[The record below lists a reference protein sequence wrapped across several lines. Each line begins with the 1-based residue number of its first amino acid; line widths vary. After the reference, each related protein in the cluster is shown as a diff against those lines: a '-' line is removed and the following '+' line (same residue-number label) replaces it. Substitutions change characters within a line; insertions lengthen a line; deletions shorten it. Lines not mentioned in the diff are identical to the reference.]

1 MAGPIFRDVFVRVG
15 GPSKDHARTAHG
27 EALAKQRRTRVQV
40 PAAPL
45 LAFPL
50 VVNDRGF
57 CFIRAGHPG
66 FSAVRITD
74 RRGLISTHI
83 GRNLDTM
90 AATVSGRGVEMLCD
104 FYK

>member
-45 LAFPL
+45 SAFPL
-50 VVNDRGF
+50 VVNDQGF
-57 CFIRAGHPG
+57 CFTRAGHPG
-66 FSAVRITD
+66 CRHLVSLLQIVNEK
-74 RRGLISTHI
+74 GL
-83 GRNLDTM
+83 
-90 AATVSGRGVEMLCD
+90 V
-104 FYK
+104 

>member
-1 MAGPIFRDVFVRVG
+1 MAEPIFRDVFVRVG

-45 LAFPL
+45 FAFPL

-57 CFIRAGHPG
+57 CFICAGNPG
-66 FSAVRITD
+66 FGI
-74 RRGLISTHI
+74 
-83 GRNLDTM
+83 
-90 AATVSGRGVEMLCD
+90 ED
-104 FYK
+104 FRP

>member
-50 VVNDRGF
+50 VVND
-57 CFIRAGHPG
+57 
-66 FSAVRITD
+66 
-74 RRGLISTHI
+74 
-83 GRNLDTM
+83 
-90 AATVSGRGVEMLCD
+90 
-104 FYK
+104 